1 MFESPCPTLPSFN
14 TLSKSF
20 SDPHYRLVA
29 QPPETPT
36 PSMKYLAI
44 CSSILLAQLAKAHF
58 DITYPATRGDSFL
71 PPASQWLYPC
81 AGINATTN
89 RTMWPTTGGSL
100 VLDLHHPF
108 TYIWVNLGLGEE
120 VASFNVSLTPNLPYN
135 ETGNGTLCLPH
146 VALPEEANVTEGAVG
161 SLQVITV
168 GDSGS
173 ALYNCADLMF
183 TSNAT
188 LLTAGE
194 GECVNSTGV
203 SITRVEQQTDDS
215 AATTTTTEA
224 STTAS
229 SASATAEAADA
240 ESSANTITS
249 SYWSEILVTSL
260 VIAGI
265 VGLDVIV

>member
-1 MFESPCPTLPSFN
+1 MKSLTLCCSF
-14 TLSKSF
+14 
-20 SDPHYRLVA
+20 
-29 QPPETPT
+29 
-36 PSMKYLAI
+36 
-44 CSSILLAQLAKAHF
+44 LLAQLATAHF

-71 PPASQWLYPC
+71 PPALQWLYPC

-146 VALPEEANVTEGAVG
+146 VALPKEANVTEGAVG

-173 ALYNCADLMF
+173 ALYN
-183 TSNAT
+183 
-188 LLTAGE
+188 
-194 GECVNSTGV
+194 V
-203 SITRVEQQTDDS
+203 SPLKVSRS
-215 AATTTTTEA
+215 
-224 STTAS
+224 
-229 SASATAEAADA
+229 
-240 ESSANTITS
+240 
-249 SYWSEILVTSL
+249 
-260 VIAGI
+260 
-265 VGLDVIV
+265 

>member
-1 MFESPCPTLPSFN
+1 MKSLTLC
-14 TLSKSF
+14 
-20 SDPHYRLVA
+20 
-29 QPPETPT
+29 
-36 PSMKYLAI
+36 
-44 CSSILLAQLAKAHF
+44 CSTLLAQLALAHF
-58 DITYPATRGDSFL
+58 DITYPGTRGDSFL

-81 AGINATTN
+81 AGINTTTN

-108 TYIWVNLGLGEE
+108 TYIWLNLGLGEE

-135 ETGNGTLCLPH
+135 ETGNGTLCLPR

-203 SITRVEQQTDDS
+203 SVTRVEQQSDDGT
-215 AATTTTTEA
+215 ATNTEA
-224 STTAS
+224 SSTSNTAPS
-229 SASATAEAADA
+229 SSSTADMADA
-240 ESSANTITS
+240 ESSATTITS
-249 SYWSEILVTSL
+249 SYWHEMLMASL
-260 VIAGI
+260 VVAGI
-265 VGLDVIV
+265 FCFDVIL

>member
-1 MFESPCPTLPSFN
+1 MKSLTL
-14 TLSKSF
+14 
-20 SDPHYRLVA
+20 
-29 QPPETPT
+29 
-36 PSMKYLAI
+36 
-44 CSSILLAQLAKAHF
+44 CCSILLAQLTRAHF
-58 DITYPATRGDSFL
+58 DITYPGTRGDSFL

-215 AATTTTTEA
+215 AATTSTEA

-249 SYWSEILVTSL
+249 SYWSEILVASL

-265 VGLDVIV
+265 VGFDVIV

>member
-1 MFESPCPTLPSFN
+1 MKSLTLCCSF
-14 TLSKSF
+14 
-20 SDPHYRLVA
+20 
-29 QPPETPT
+29 
-36 PSMKYLAI
+36 
-44 CSSILLAQLAKAHF
+44 LLAQLAKAHF

-203 SITRVEQQTDDS
+203 SITRVEQQTDDG
-215 AATTTTTEA
+215 AATTTEA
-224 STTAS
+224 SSTAS

-240 ESSANTITS
+240 ESSATAITS
-249 SYWSEILVTSL
+249 SYWSEILVASL

-265 VGLDVIV
+265 VGFDIIV